1 MSANSFHRRN
11 GPVER
16 GLYWKKTGKDVLPVV
31 KGVSR
36 QVIVVKEPD
45 PRFFEQAIFILKEDA
60 FGQGVTAEQVLQ
72 EARRVADGYVRKN
85 TGPGR
90 LWRRIPGP
98 VCVAG
103 GPVAPPQC
111 GRPLLLLE
119 GVLPGA

>member
-85 TGPGR
+85 TGHGR
-90 LWRRIPGP
+90 LQRRIPGP
-98 VCVAG
+98 VYAAAG
-103 GPVAPPQC
+103 ALGATACWCAAILCQ
-111 GRPLLLLE
+111 GGLPL
-119 GVLPGA
+119 

>member
-60 FGQGVTAEQVLQ
+60 FGQGV
-72 EARRVADGYVRKN
+72 ADGYVRKN

-98 VCVAG
+98 VCVAAGALGATACWCAAILCQG
-103 GPVAPPQC
+103 GL
-111 GRPLLLLE
+111 PL
-119 GVLPGA
+119 A